1 MYLCKRQILIYVIYV
16 DKAIHSCINYCK
28 NMNIS
33 IKKSNYTTKQGQSA
47 ILFDCFSGKY
57 RKKINANVYVSSEHY
72 NQVINQISRIDPKH
86 VSLNIAL
93 KKLDEK
99 KDLALYNYVKEKWS
113 NEELENFLKSGI
125 ELYSLDEYVRNEF
138 GETKNKITH
147 KDYIN
152 VVKVFKKHLNIS
164 KRIQFEELLDEQS
177 ILTFKI
183 NAIKDDIKQSSINSY
198 VKKLKVIMNSAYKD
212 GHISERFNVPE
223 SVIEEISS
231 NPREIITYK
240 EIEEGIAKITNIHQ
254 AQSVALFLMML
265 SCKGMYPA
273 DIMNYKKVERDNI
286 DEILINELFEKGSEY
301 IKFKK
306 SKKSTK
312 YKYVRI
318 THTIKKLA
326 RILKSTFYLTHFRK
340 YSDIL
345 APYND
350 PYHIFAIDIA
360 VNNNIYKNLW
370 NFYQKM
376 IKSVLNYSFTSA
388 RDSFNLILEDQEMT
402 NQTRNILTGNITQKE
417 LTRMDITKLSDAR
430 DKMRNI
436 EDHVNRE
443 FRTTDLVE
451 ILTNKLKLIG
461 NNLDEI
467 TLENWKTPK
476 SFIASINKFK

>member
-1 MYLCKRQILIYVIYV
+1 
-16 DKAIHSCINYCK
+16 
-28 NMNIS
+28 MNIYL
-33 IKKSNYTTKQGQSA
+33 KKSSYTTKQGKSA
-47 ILFDCFSGKY
+47 ILFDCFSSNY
-57 RKKINANVYVSSEHY
+57 RKRINTNVYVSSEHY
-72 NQVINQISRIDPKH
+72 NPEANQISRIDPKY

-93 KKLDEK
+93 KKLEQK
-99 KDLALYNYVKEKWS
+99 RDLALFNYTEEKWS
-113 NEELENFLKSGI
+113 KDELENFLKSGI
-125 ELYSLDEYVRNEF
+125 ELYSLDEYVINEF
-138 GETKNKITH
+138 GDTKNKITR

-152 VVKVFKKHLNIS
+152 VVKVFKKHLNLS
-164 KRIQFEELLDEQS
+164 SRIQFEELLDEQS

-183 NAIKDDIKQSSINSY
+183 NAIKNDLKQSSINSY
-198 VKKLKVIMNSAYKD
+198 VKKMKVIMNSAYKN

-223 SVIEEISS
+223 SVIEEIPS

-240 EIEEGIAKITNIHQ
+240 EIEQGIAKITTIHQ

-273 DIMNYKKVERDNI
+273 DIMNYNKIEKNSP
-286 DEILINELFEKGSEY
+286 DEILISELFENGSDY

-318 THTIKKLA
+318 NHVIKKLVK
-326 RILKSTFYLTHFRK
+326 ILKTTFYITHYRK

-350 PYHIFAIDIA
+350 PFHVFAIDIDS
-360 VNNNIYKNLW
+360 NNNIYKNLW

-376 IKSVLNYSFTSA
+376 IKYVLNYSFTSA
-388 RDSFNLILEDQEMT
+388 RDSFNMILEDQEMT
-402 NQTRNILTGNITQKE
+402 NQTRNILTGDITQKE
-417 LTRMDITKLSDAR
+417 LTQMHITKLSDAR

-436 EDHVNRE
+436 EDHINRE
-443 FRTTDLVE
+443 FRIADLVE

-467 TLENWKTPK
+467 SLENWETPK